1 MATKR
6 VVVREL
12 GSLDYDATLA
22 AMQEF
27 TSGRSEETDDE
38 FWLLEHPA
46 IFTLGRG
53 GRTEHLLEPG
63 DIPVVRSDRGGQ
75 VTYHGPGQLIL
86 YTLTDIGRLQ
96 LGIRSFVSVL
106 EDATIRLLAQYGI
119 AAVARKDA
127 PGVYVDNKKI
137 ASLGLRLRKGRSYHG
152 LSLNV
157 DMDLEPFSRIDP
169 CGHAGLEATQ
179 LRQLGGPT
187 ELRGIGKALC
197 RHLAE
202 GLKYDTIVYLT
213 KADAAP

>member
-1 MATKR
+1 MATRR

-12 GSLDYDATLA
+12 GSRDYDATLA
-22 AMQEF
+22 AMQGF
-27 TSGRSEETDDE
+27 TSSRNEETDDE

-46 IFTLGRG
+46 VFTLGRG

-86 YTLTDIGRLQ
+86 YTLTDIDRLQ

-106 EDATIRLLAQYGI
+106 EDATIRLLAEYGVT
-119 AAVARKDA
+119 AAARKGA
-127 PGVYVDNKKI
+127 PGVYVNERKI

-157 DMDLEPFSRIDP
+157 DMDLEPFTRIDP
-169 CGHAGLEATQ
+169 CGYSGLEVTQ
-179 LRQLGGPT
+179 LRHLGGPT
-187 ELRGIGKALC
+187 DIRGVGRALC
-197 RHLAE
+197 RHLAD
-202 GLKYDTIVYLT
+202 GLKYDTIEYLIKT
-213 KADAAP
+213 DAAR